1 MRYIDVAGMR
11 VSVIGL
17 GTWQFGSREWGYGR
31 DYAESEAGRIVNRA
45 LDLGINLIDT
55 AEIYAFGRSE
65 RIVGQAIAGRR
76 EEAFVATKLL
86 PVLPLPAVVV
96 DRARRSRQR
105 LGVDAIDLYQ
115 VHWPNP
121 VVPDRLAAEG
131 LRRLLDEGVVRNVGV
146 SNYPLA
152 RWQAF
157 EAALGR
163 PVVSNQVSYSLVARA
178 PDRDIVPWA
187 QANDRLVI
195 AYSPLAQGFLSAK
208 YDPANLPGGV
218 RAANPLFLPDNL
230 ARAAE
235 LFEALRTVAK
245 NHDATPAQVA
255 LAWVVRRPNVVAIPG
270 AASVEQLERNAEAA
284 DLAAAITPDEDAM
297 LTDASDRFRPR
308 RGPAVLPDL
317 ARARLSG
324 LRRRSTT
331 PR

>member
-31 DYAESEAGRIVNRA
+31 DYAEREAGRIVQRA
-45 LDLGINLIDT
+45 LEVGINLIDT
-55 AEIYAFGRSE
+55 AEIYAVGRSE
-65 RIVGQAIAGRR
+65 RIVGQAIADRR
-76 EEAFVATKLL
+76 DDVFVATKLL

-96 DRARRSRQR
+96 DRARRSARR

-121 VVPDRLAAEG
+121 VVPDRVVAEG
-131 LRRLLDEGVVRNVGV
+131 LRRLLDAGLVRNVGV

-152 RWQAF
+152 RWRAF

-163 PVVSNQVSYSLVARA
+163 PLVSNQVAYNLVTRG
-178 PDRDIVPWA
+178 PDRDLLPWA

-195 AYSPLAQGFLSAK
+195 AYSPLAQGFLSAR
-208 YDPANLPGGV
+208 YDAANLPGGV

-235 LFEALRTVAK
+235 LFDALRTVAK

-270 AASVEQLERNAEAA
+270 ASSVEQVERNAEAA
-284 DLAAAITPDEDAM
+284 DLAAAMTAEEDAM
-297 LTDASDRFRPR
+297 LTDVSDRFRPR
-308 RGPAVLPDL
+308 RGLRVLPDL
-317 ARARLSG
+317 ARARV
-324 LRRRSTT
+324 RRARG
-331 PR
+331 

>member
-31 DYAESEAGRIVNRA
+31 DYAEREAARIVERA

-65 RIVGQAIAGRR
+65 RIVGRAVAGRR
-76 EEAFVATKLL
+76 DEAFLATKLL
-86 PVLPLPAVVV
+86 PIAPLPAVVV
-96 DRARRSRQR
+96 DRARRSLRR

-121 VVPDRLAAEG
+121 VVPDRVVAEG
-131 LRRLLDEGVVRNVGV
+131 LRRLLDEGLVRNVGV

-152 RWQAF
+152 RWQAI

-163 PVVSNQVSYSLVARA
+163 PVVSNQVSYSLVART
-178 PDRDIVPWA
+178 PDRDLVPWA
-187 QANDRLVI
+187 QTHDRLII
-195 AYSPLAQGFLSAK
+195 AYSPLAQGFLSAR
-208 YDPANLPGGV
+208 YDASNLPGGV

-270 AASVEQLERNAEAA
+270 ASSVEQLERNAEAA
-284 DLAAAITPDEDAM
+284 DLAGAMTAEEDAL
-297 LTDASDRFRPR
+297 LTDVSDRFRPR
-308 RGPAVLPDL
+308 RGPAALFDL
-317 ARARLSG
+317 ASARVRSLVG
-324 LRRRSTT
+324 RR
-331 PR
+331 